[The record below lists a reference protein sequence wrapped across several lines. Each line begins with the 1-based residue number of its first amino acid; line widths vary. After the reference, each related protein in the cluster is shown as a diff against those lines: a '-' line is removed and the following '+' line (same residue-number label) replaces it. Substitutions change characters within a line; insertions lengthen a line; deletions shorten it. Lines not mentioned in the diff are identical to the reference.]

1 VRAAARW
8 VVLRGYFIELGAAMM
23 RVKDAAGVPQ
33 ITLVEK
39 QLLREF
45 HRNVAKN
52 CDVQRD
58 AQQTVQDS
66 PGNSTDLE
74 MQKVRRN
81 V

>member
-1 VRAAARW
+1 

-45 HRNVAKN
+45 HRSVAKN

-58 AQQTVQDS
+58 AQTADGAGLAWQ
-66 PGNSTDLE
+66 
-74 MQKVRRN
+74 
-81 V
+81 